1 MTSRWATEFSQHPF
15 HAQWDA
21 LKSQLETL
29 EVDDKTVPTSVYEL
43 ARLKKVVAYLDD
55 LLLAIEPDMTPRSV
69 WAAFHPQVEACK
81 SQVAAYAS
89 NRNIAHIQQAN
100 EHADNLLTYLKP
112 YFVHPKDSLKALER
126 GAKKYVNELESYTTT
141 FQKKALE
148 LVQEIEQGKATSDGQ
163 LAATAANRAEI
174 MTFHELLLTENPENI
189 SIRSAIQAAKMDID
203 AKALEITNLYNLL
216 LVGDAATKPT
226 KTKIEEAE
234 AAISEQRTNIS
245 GLIASAEVELEQL
258 DNFHIKI
265 FGKKDPATGQATSG
279 LQFELDQRI
288 AHLVK
293 LENEQ
298 RVKHKAMFE
307 EIESLLP
314 GATSAG
320 LASAYRSLK
329 EKFSNPIRFYT
340 ALFYGA
346 LLLLVIAA
354 MIMSTQELRFSPF
367 SIKFIE
373 IEEWDYVLKALM
385 FKAPFILPA
394 VWLAIFSSTRRSQ
407 YERLQQEYAHKEALA
422 KSYEGYK
429 KQILD
434 LKGESEELQRA
445 LISKSIDS
453 IAYNASVTL
462 DGKHEEKSPIHQLF
476 EKLSPTEAKK
486 LIDWAR
492 SDKAA

>member
-148 LVQEIEQGKATSDGQ
+148 LIQEIEQGKATSDGQ

-174 MTFHELLLTENPENI
+174 ITFHELLLTENPENI

-245 GLIASAEVELEQL
+245 GLIASTEVELEQL

-279 LQFELDQRI
+279 LQFGFFINSTVIFLSILQNPVFQI
-288 AHLVK
+288 CQQAH
-293 LENEQ
+293 ERHN
-298 RVKHKAMFE
+298 
-307 EIESLLP
+307 
-314 GATSAG
+314 
-320 LASAYRSLK
+320 
-329 EKFSNPIRFYT
+329 
-340 ALFYGA
+340 
-346 LLLLVIAA
+346 
-354 MIMSTQELRFSPF
+354 
-367 SIKFIE
+367 
-373 IEEWDYVLKALM
+373 
-385 FKAPFILPA
+385 A
-394 VWLAIFSSTRRSQ
+394 V
-407 YERLQQEYAHKEALA
+407 
-422 KSYEGYK
+422 
-429 KQILD
+429 
-434 LKGESEELQRA
+434 
-445 LISKSIDS
+445 
-453 IAYNASVTL
+453 
-462 DGKHEEKSPIHQLF
+462 
-476 EKLSPTEAKK
+476 
-486 LIDWAR
+486 
-492 SDKAA
+492 